1 VKRAGDHSVFDAELT
16 GRGLRGALVRRLFR
30 RVRPFRAAAFG
41 SAACVLIASLLAV
54 LMPVVTTRVVI
65 DGLLVSGSG
74 IAAPSFG
81 MRAAADT
88 VQRLTGAPP
97 LIAAGLLYAV
107 LVIAWCGFGHLHRVL
122 LARAALGA
130 LSDLRRDLFRHL
142 QALSPS
148 FYDKVAVGRV
158 MTRVTNDVEVL
169 YELLRGFGLLVGE
182 LVPFALAL
190 ALMLAADPALTGV
203 LLVVVPIV
211 GLATLAFRRATRALY
226 SALRTS
232 VSRLNQNLQE
242 NLSGIQIV
250 QLHRREAANLARYR
264 EINRANRQ
272 LEWRAIDLEVA
283 YANLV
288 ESLAPAALAL
298 ILWFGGR
305 QVSERE
311 ITVGTVVLFA
321 QWADLLFRPIVAVG
335 EQYNLVY
342 RAMASAERI
351 FQLLDWKERVRE
363 PEAPVELPARLA
375 GRVEFRGVGFAYG
388 AGPRVLHDVSF
399 SIAPG
404 ETVAIVGATGS
415 GKSTL
420 ARLLARS
427 YDFETGSIEIDGIDV
442 RRVATRA
449 LRQRLGIVLQ
459 DFHVFAG
466 SVRENI
472 RLGRPGIDDARVE
485 SAARWVQADRFIREL
500 PGGYESPLGERGANL
515 SHGQRQLLAFA
526 RVLAADPEILI
537 LDEATASV
545 DPETEEQIQQALR
558 RVTAGRTSI
567 VIAHRLATV
576 REATRI
582 VVLDHGRV
590 REIGTHD
597 ELLSR
602 GDLYRTLYDLQLS
615 DDAA

>member
-1 VKRAGDHSVFDAELT
+1 MTRDASVFDAELT
-16 GRGLRGALVRRLFR
+16 GRGVRAPLLRRLLR
-30 RVRPFRAAAFG
+30 QLRPYRKAALG
-41 SAACVLIASLLAV
+41 SAGCVLAASLLAV

-65 DGLLVSGSG
+65 DGLLVRAPGV
-74 IAAPSFG
+74 AAPTFG
-81 MRAAADT
+81 MQAAADAL
-88 VQRLTGAPP
+88 QRATGLPP
-97 LIAAGLLYAV
+97 LIAAGLLYAALVAGWCV
-107 LVIAWCGFGHLHRVL
+107 LSHLHRVW

-130 LSDLRRDLFRHL
+130 LRDLRRDLFAHL
-142 QALSPS
+142 QGLAPS
-148 FYDKVAVGRV
+148 FYDKVAIGRV
-158 MTRVTNDVEVL
+158 LTRVSNDVEVL
-169 YELLRGFGLLVGE
+169 YELLRGFGMLVGE
-182 LVPFALAL
+182 LVPFAIAL
-190 ALMLAADPALTGV
+190 ALMFAADPALTGV
-203 LLVVVPIV
+203 LLGVVPLV
-211 GLATLAFRRATRALY
+211 GLATALFRRATRALY
-226 SALRTS
+226 PALRTS

-242 NLSGIQIV
+242 NLSGIQVV
-250 QLHRREAANLARYR
+250 QLHRREAVNLARYR
-264 EINRANRQ
+264 EINRANRG

-283 YANLV
+283 YAILV
-288 ESLAPAALAL
+288 ESLAPAALGL

-305 QVSERE
+305 RVFALE

-351 FQLLDWKERVRE
+351 FQLLDWQEHVRE
-363 PEAPVELPARLA
+363 PAEPVALPARLA
-375 GRVEFRGVGFAYG
+375 GRVEFRGVSFAYG
-388 AGPRVLHDVSF
+388 DGPRVLHDVSF
-399 SIAPG
+399 AIEPG

-420 ARLLARS
+420 ARLLSRS
-427 YDFETGSIEIDGIDV
+427 YDFETGCIEVDGIDV
-442 RRVATRA
+442 RRVETRA

-466 SVRENI
+466 SVKENLQ
-472 RLGRPGIDDARVE
+472 LGRPQVDEARARA
-485 SAARWVQADRFIREL
+485 AARWVQADRFIRAM
-500 PGGYESPLGERGANL
+500 PGGYESELGERGANL
-515 SHGQRQLLAFA
+515 SHGERQLLAFA

-558 RVTAGRTSI
+558 RVTAGRTAI

-576 REATRI
+576 REASRI

-590 REIGTHD
+590 REIGSHA
-597 ELLSR
+597 ELLAR
-602 GDLYRTLYDLQLS
+602 GGLYRTLYDLQLR

>member
-1 VKRAGDHSVFDAELT
+1 VRNPGDHSVFDAELT
-16 GRGLRGALVRRLFR
+16 GRGLRGALLRRLLGHL
-30 RVRPFRAAAFG
+30 RPFRAAALA
-41 SAACVLIASLLAV
+41 SAACVLAGSLLAV

-65 DGLLVSGSG
+65 DGLLVRAPG
-74 IAAPSFG
+74 IGAPDFG
-81 MRAAADT
+81 MQAAADA
-88 VQRLTGAPP
+88 VQRATGAPP
-97 LIAAGLLYAV
+97 LLAAGLLYAA
-107 LVIAWCGFGHLHRVL
+107 LVAAWCGFGHLHRVL

-130 LSDLRRDLFRHL
+130 LRDLRRDLFAHL
-142 QALSPS
+142 QGLAPS

-169 YELLRGFGLLVGE
+169 YELLRGFGMLVGE

-203 LLVVVPIV
+203 LLLVVPIV
-211 GLATLAFRRATRALY
+211 GVATTLFRRATHALY
-226 SALRTS
+226 PALRTS

-242 NLSGIQIV
+242 NLSGIQVV

-305 QVSERE
+305 QVLASE

-351 FQLLDWKERVRE
+351 FQLLDWREHVRE
-363 PEAPVELPARLA
+363 PAQPVALPARLA
-375 GRVEFRGVGFAYG
+375 GRVEFRGVSFAYG
-388 AGPRVLHDVSF
+388 NGPRVLHDVSF
-399 SIAPG
+399 AIEPG

-442 RRVATRA
+442 RRVETRA

-472 RLGRPGIDDARVE
+472 RLGRAGVDDERALA
-485 SAARWVQADRFIREL
+485 AARWVQADRFIRGL
-500 PGGYESPLGERGANL
+500 PGGYESELGERGANL
-515 SHGQRQLLAFA
+515 SHGERQLLAFA

-537 LDEATASV
+537 LDEATASI
-545 DPETEEQIQQALR
+545 DPETEQQIQQALR
-558 RVTAGRTSI
+558 RVTAGRTAI

-576 REATRI
+576 REAARI

-590 REIGTHD
+590 REIGSHQ
-597 ELLSR
+597 ELLER
-602 GDLYRTLYDLQLS
+602 GGLYRTLYDLQLR

>member
-1 VKRAGDHSVFDAELT
+1 VTRAGDHSVFDAELT
-16 GRGLRGALVRRLFR
+16 GRGLRGALVRRLLR
-30 RVRPFRAAAFG
+30 HVRPFRAAAFA
-41 SAACVLIASLLAV
+41 SAACVLVASLLAV

-65 DGLLVSGSG
+65 DGLLVRRPG
-74 IAAPSFG
+74 IAVPDFG
-81 MRAAADT
+81 MQAAVDA
-88 VQRLTGAPP
+88 VQHATGASP
-97 LIAAGLLYAV
+97 LIAAGLLYAA
-107 LVIAWCGFGHLHRVL
+107 LVATWCGFGHLHRVM

-130 LSDLRRDLFRHL
+130 LRNLRRDLFTHL
-142 QALSPS
+142 QGLSSS

-203 LLVVVPIV
+203 LLIAVPIV

-264 EINRANRQ
+264 EINRGNRE

-283 YANLV
+283 YSNLV

-305 QVSERE
+305 QVFARE

-351 FQLLDWKERVRE
+351 FQLLDWKERVRDPIE
-363 PEAPVELPARLA
+363 PVMLPARLA
-375 GRVEFRGVGFAYG
+375 GRVEFRGVSFAYG
-388 AGPRVLHDVSF
+388 SGPRVLHDVSF
-399 SIAPG
+399 AVEPG
-404 ETVAIVGATGS
+404 ETIAIVGATGS

-442 RRVATRA
+442 RRVETRA
-449 LRQRLGIVLQ
+449 LRRRLGIVLQ

-472 RLGRPGIDDARVE
+472 RLGRPAIDEARVE
-485 SAARWVQADRFIREL
+485 TAARWVQADRFIRRL
-500 PGGYESPLGERGANL
+500 PLGYESELGERGANL
-515 SHGQRQLLAFA
+515 SHGERQLLAFA

-558 RVTAGRTSI
+558 RVTAGRTAI

-576 REATRI
+576 REAARI

-590 REIGTHD
+590 REIGSHE
-597 ELLSR
+597 ELLAR

>member
-1 VKRAGDHSVFDAELT
+1 MTPGEDHSVFDAELS
-16 GRGLRGALVRRLFR
+16 GRGLRGALVRRLLGH
-30 RVRPFRAAAFG
+30 VRPYRAAAFA
-41 SAACVLIASLLAV
+41 SAACVLVASLLAV

-65 DGLLVSGSG
+65 DGLLVRGPG

-81 MRAAADT
+81 MQAAADAL
-88 VQRLTGAPP
+88 RRASGASP
-97 LIAAGLLYAV
+97 LVAAGLLYAG
-107 LVIAWCGFGHLHRVL
+107 LVVAWCGFGHVHRVL

-130 LSDLRRDLFRHL
+130 LRDLRRDLFTHL
-142 QALSPS
+142 QGLAPS
-148 FYDKVAVGRV
+148 FYDKVAIGRV

-169 YELLRGFGLLVGE
+169 FELLRGFGLLAGE

-190 ALMLAADPALTGV
+190 VLMFAADPPLTGL
-203 LLVVVPIV
+203 LLVVVPVV
-211 GLATLAFRRATRALY
+211 GLATALFRRATRRLY
-226 SALRTS
+226 AAVRTS

-250 QLHRREAANLARYR
+250 QLHRREAANLERYR
-264 EINRANRQ
+264 EINRSNRG

-283 YANLV
+283 YANFV
-288 ESLAPAALAL
+288 ESLAPAALGV

-305 QVSERE
+305 QVFERE
-311 ITVGTVVLFA
+311 ITLGTVVLFA

-335 EQYNLVY
+335 EQYNVLY

-351 FQLLDWKERVRE
+351 FQLLDWDERVRE
-363 PEAPVELPARLA
+363 PAHPAALPPRLA
-375 GRVEFRGVGFAYG
+375 GRVELRGVSFAYG
-388 AGPRVLHDVSF
+388 NGPRVLHDVSF
-399 SIAPG
+399 AIAPG

-420 ARLLARS
+420 VRLLARS
-427 YDFETGSIEIDGIDV
+427 YDFEMGTIEIDGTDV
-442 RRVATRA
+442 RSFETRA
-449 LRQRLGIVLQ
+449 LRRRLGLVLQ
-459 DFHVFAG
+459 DFHIFAG

-472 RLGRPGIDDARVE
+472 RLGSPAIDDARVE
-485 SAARWVQADRFIREL
+485 AAARWVQADRFIQAL
-500 PGGYESPLGERGANL
+500 PQGYASELGERGANL
-515 SHGQRQLLAFA
+515 SHGERQLLAFA

-545 DPETEEQIQQALR
+545 DFETEAQIQQALR

-576 REATRI
+576 READRI

-590 REIGTHD
+590 REIGTHE
-597 ELLSR
+597 ELLAH
-602 GDLYRTLYDLQLS
+602 GGLYRTLYELQLS